1 VRESLTILHPTDFCG
16 FCEPAFRLACGRAAE
31 QEARLVV
38 LHVAPPPVYGILA
51 SLAQEYDRLWN
62 RLHRLRAPHGAVRVE
77 HLLRCGDPAAEILR
91 AARALD
97 CDVIVMGTHD
107 RTWLRRL
114 LRGSVA
120 EAVVRAAPC
129 DVLTVPALSP
139 ARRRPNEPALARTND
154 YI

>member
-1 VRESLTILHPTDFCG
+1 VRSFTILHPTDFCG

-31 QEARLVV
+31 HKARLVV

-51 SLAQEYDRLWN
+51 SLAQQYHRLWN
-62 RLHRLRAPHGAVRVE
+62 RLHRLRAPQEAVHVE

-91 AARALD
+91 VARA
-97 CDVIVMGTHD
+97 HD

-120 EAVVRAAPC
+120 EAVTRAAPC

-139 ARRRPNEPALARTND
+139 ARTRPRTPALARAKE